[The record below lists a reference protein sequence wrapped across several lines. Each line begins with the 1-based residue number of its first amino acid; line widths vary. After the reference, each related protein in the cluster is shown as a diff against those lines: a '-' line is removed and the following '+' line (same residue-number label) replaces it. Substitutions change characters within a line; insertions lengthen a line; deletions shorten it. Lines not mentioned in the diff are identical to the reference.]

1 MPGQSI
7 CLNMIVKDES
17 HVIRR
22 CLDTVKP
29 FISHWVIVDTGSTDG
44 TQQIIREHLAGIPG
58 ELHER
63 PWKDFGHNRTEAL
76 ELAKG
81 QADYTLVIDADEVLL
96 TDPGFRLPSLDA
108 DGYEILHIVGD
119 SGTAFYMLQLVR
131 SSLPWRYVGV
141 LHEVMTCDQP
151 YRSVKL
157 LGLRTKGYFDSARNA
172 DPAQKYARD
181 AQVLEKALE
190 SEPDNAR
197 YVFYLGQSYRD
208 AGQIERA
215 LDAYER
221 RAAMGG
227 FPEEIWYSLFQL
239 GVLHERRGGDFAP
252 ALAAYLR
259 AYQFRPTRAEPLCEL
274 ARHYRE
280 KAEYALAFLFANAAI
295 QIPRPA
301 DIHFLDERVYDWR
314 ALDEYAI
321 AAYYVGKYRESVQ
334 AADQLLGSGKLPAS
348 ERARVEENRRFGVE
362 RLNSEKQSHSRR
374 VRNERKR
381 KRQRKR

>member
-17 HVIRR
+17 HVVRR

-44 TQQIIREHLAGIPG
+44 TQEIIREHLADIPG

-76 ELAKG
+76 ELARGK
-81 QADYTLVIDADEVLL
+81 ADYTLVIDADEVLL
-96 TDPGFRLPSLDA
+96 TDPGFRLPALDA
-108 DGYEILHIVGD
+108 DAYEILHVAGN

-131 SSLPWRYVGV
+131 SSLPWRYQGV
-141 LHEVMTCDQP
+141 LHEVITCDQP
-151 YRSVKL
+151 FRSVRL
-157 LGLRTKGYFDSARNA
+157 QGLQTKGFFDSARNA
-172 DPAQKYARD
+172 DPRQKYARD
-181 AQVLEKALE
+181 AAVLEKALKE
-190 SEPDNAR
+190 EPDNAR

-208 AGQIERA
+208 ADEIDRAIE
-215 LDAYER
+215 AYER
-221 RAAMGG
+221 RAGMGG
-227 FPEEIWYSLFQL
+227 FPEEVWYSLFQL

-259 AYQFRPTRAEPLCEL
+259 AYQYRPTRAEPLCEL
-274 ARHYRE
+274 ARHHRQR
-280 KAEYALAFLFANAAI
+280 KEYALAFLFASAAVE
-295 QIPRPA
+295 IPRPP

-321 AAYYVGKYRESVQ
+321 AAYYVGRYRESIQ
-334 AADQLLGSGKLPAS
+334 AADRLLSSGKLPTS
-348 ERARVEENRRFGVE
+348 ERSRVEENRRFGVE
-362 RLNSEKQSHSRR
+362 RVNTAQQNESRR

-381 KRQRKR
+381 RKRKR